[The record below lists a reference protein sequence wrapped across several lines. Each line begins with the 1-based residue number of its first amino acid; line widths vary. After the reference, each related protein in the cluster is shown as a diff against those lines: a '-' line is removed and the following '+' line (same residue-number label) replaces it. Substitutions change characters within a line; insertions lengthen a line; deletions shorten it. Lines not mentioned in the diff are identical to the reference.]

1 MRKVLIVGA
10 AGLLGQYLMSAGK
23 AAGSSMTGT
32 FNETV
37 PADTSDLIHMDI
49 TDQGSVARGLGSTS
63 PELVVLS
70 AAMTNVDQC
79 EREPSKAYAVNMEGA
94 LNLATECRSVGA
106 KLVYISTDYVF
117 NGLKKG
123 RYHEFESPDP
133 TSVYARSKLEGE
145 RITMDAGPNN
155 LVCRVSVVY
164 GWNRLGPK
172 GNFVTWIIDSL
183 KNGKAIRLYDDQ
195 FVSPTYA
202 PAAAGD
208 ILDLVF
214 SEASGIY
221 HTSGPD
227 CLSRYDIG
235 LKVAEVFD
243 LDKNLIAP
251 VSTAEMPLLAA
262 RPTRSCLFVDRFESQ
277 IGRPTVGL
285 AEGLADM
292 KKNNV

>member
-1 MRKVLIVGA
+1 MLIVGA
-10 AGLLGQYLMSAGK
+10 AGLLGQYIMSAGRS
-23 AAGSSMTGT
+23 AGYSSTGT

-37 PADTSDLIHMDI
+37 PTDISDLIHMDI
-49 TDQGSVARGLGSTS
+49 TDQGSVAHGLRSTS
-63 PELVVLS
+63 PEIVVLS

-79 EREPSKAYAVNMEGA
+79 EREPSRAYAVNMEGT
-94 LNLATECRSVGA
+94 LNLATECRSIGA

-123 RYHEFESPDP
+123 RYHEFEAPDP
-133 TSVYARSKLEGE
+133 SSVYARSKLEGE

-155 LVCRVSVVY
+155 MVCRVSVVY

-172 GNFVTWIIDSL
+172 GNFVTWMIDSL
-183 KNGKAIRLYDDQ
+183 KNGKNIRLYDDQ

-202 PAAAGD
+202 PAAARD
-208 ILDLVF
+208 ILELAGSD
-214 SEASGIY
+214 ASGIY

-235 LKVAEVFD
+235 LKVAEVFG
-243 LDKNLIAP
+243 LDKNLISP
-251 VSTAEMPLLAA
+251 VSTAEMPLLAV
-262 RPTRSCLFVDRFESQ
+262 RPPRSCLAVDLAESQ
-277 IGRPTVGL
+277 IGRPMVGL

-292 KKNNV
+292 KKNIL

>member
-23 AAGSSMTGT
+23 AAGSSTTGT

-49 TDQGSVARGLGSTS
+49 TDRESVAQGLRSTS
-63 PELVVLS
+63 PEIVVLS

-79 EREPSKAYAVNMEGA
+79 EREPSKAYAVNMEGT
-94 LNLATECRSVGA
+94 LNLATECRSIGT

-133 TSVYARSKLEGE
+133 LSVYARSKLEGE
-145 RITMDAGPNN
+145 RITMDAGLNN

-164 GWNRLGPK
+164 GWNRIGPK

-183 KNGKAIRLYDDQ
+183 KNGKGIRLYNDQ

-202 PAAAGD
+202 PSAAKN
-208 ILDLVF
+208 ILELAF
-214 SEASGIY
+214 SDASGIY

-235 LKVAEVFD
+235 LKVAEVFG

-251 VSTAEMPLLAA
+251 VSTAEMPLMAA
-262 RPTRSCLFVDRFESQ
+262 RPPRSCLSVDRSESR
-277 IGRPTVGL
+277 IGRPMVGL
-285 AEGLADM
+285 VEGLVDM
-292 KKNNV
+292 KKSGA